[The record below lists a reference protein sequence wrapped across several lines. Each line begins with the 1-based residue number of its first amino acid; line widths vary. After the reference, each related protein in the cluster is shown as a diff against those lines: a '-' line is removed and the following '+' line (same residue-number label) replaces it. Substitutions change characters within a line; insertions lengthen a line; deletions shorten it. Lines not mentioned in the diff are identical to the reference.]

1 MNLKMKKSRE
11 IFKQAKRLLPGGV
24 NSPVRSFSSVGGE
37 PFFVKKAKGAYL
49 TDEDGKRY
57 IDYIGSWG
65 AQILGHCDSRIVKII
80 SQTIREGIT
89 YGIPCK
95 KEVAIAKKITE
106 IYPSISKVRMVNSGT
121 EATMSAIRLARGYTG
136 RTKILK
142 FNGCYHGHAD
152 SFLIKAGSGAS
163 TLGSPDSKGV
173 PKSFASETISVP
185 YNDIQA
191 VKAAIN
197 KNKLACIIIEPIAGN
212 MNFIRSDKFFLKE
225 LRGLCSENKILLIF
239 DEVMTG
245 FRVSLAGA
253 QNLYKIKPDITTLG
267 KVLGGGFPVGAFGGK
282 SEIMNCLSP
291 AGNVYQAGTLSG
303 NPVAMAAGIG
313 TLDIISKKTYFS
325 SLSKLS
331 RYFTNSINLISDSH
345 RVNMSADSEGG
356 MFGIYFSKDKPS
368 NYRDIT
374 KKNIIIFKKFF
385 RQMLTRGIYFAP
397 SAFEAGF
404 ISSAHKM
411 SDINKTLNIIEDWVK
426 KNKF

>member
-49 TDEDGKRY
+49 TDEDGKKY

-191 VKAAIN
+191 VKAAIR

-225 LRGLCSENKILLIF
+225 LRDLCSENKILLIF

-313 TLDIISKKTYFS
+313 TLDIISKRTYFS

-356 MFGIYFSKDKPS
+356 MFGIYFSKNKPS
-368 NYRDIT
+368 NYKDIT
-374 KKNIIIFKKFF
+374 KKNISIFKKFF
-385 RQMLTRGIYFAP
+385 KQMLTRGIYFAP

-411 SDINKTLNIIEDWVK
+411 NDINKTLNIIEDWVK
-426 KNKF
+426 KDKF

>member
-11 IFKQAKRLLPGGV
+11 IFKQAKQLLPGGV

-49 TDEDGKRY
+49 TDEDGNRY

-106 IYPSISKVRMVNSGT
+106 IYSSISKVRMVNSGT

-225 LRGLCSENKILLIF
+225 LRDLCSENKILLIF

-291 AGNVYQAGTLSG
+291 DGNVYQAGTLSG

-313 TLDIISKKTYFS
+313 TLDIISKKTYFR

-345 RVNMSADSEGG
+345 KVNMSADSEGG
-356 MFGIYFSKDKPS
+356 MFGIYFSKVKPS
-368 NYRDIT
+368 NYKDIT

-385 RQMLTRGIYFAP
+385 GQMLTRGIYFAP
-397 SAFEAGF
+397 SPFEAGF

-411 SDINKTLNIIEDWVK
+411 NDINKTLNIIEDWVK

>member
-49 TDEDGKRY
+49 TDEDGKKY

-191 VKAAIN
+191 VKAAIR

-225 LRGLCSENKILLIF
+225 LRDLCSENKILLIF

-313 TLDIISKKTYFS
+313 TLDIISKRTYFS

-368 NYRDIT
+368 NYKDIT
-374 KKNIIIFKKFF
+374 KKNISIFKKFF
-385 RQMLTRGIYFAP
+385 KQMLTRGIYFAP

-411 SDINKTLNIIEDWVK
+411 NDINKTLNIIEDWVK
-426 KNKF
+426 KDKF

>member
-1 MNLKMKKSRE
+1 MKKSRE

-191 VKAAIN
+191 VKAAIR

-325 SLSKLS
+325 NLSKLS
-331 RYFTNSINLISDSH
+331 RYFTNSVNLISDSH

-368 NYRDIT
+368 NYKDIT
-374 KKNIIIFKKFF
+374 KKNISIFKKFF
-385 RQMLTRGIYFAP
+385 SQMLTRGIYFAP

-411 SDINKTLNIIEDWVK
+411 NDINKTLNIIEDWVK
-426 KNKF
+426 KDKF

>member
-95 KEVAIAKKITE
+95 KEVAIAKKITD

-191 VKAAIN
+191 VKAAIR

-225 LRGLCSENKILLIF
+225 LRDLCSENKILLIF

-368 NYRDIT
+368 NYKDIT
-374 KKNIIIFKKFF
+374 KKNISIFKKFF

-411 SDINKTLNIIEDWVK
+411 NDINKTLNIIEDWVK
-426 KNKF
+426 KDKF

>member
-49 TDEDGKRY
+49 TDEDGKKY

-191 VKAAIN
+191 VKAAIR

-225 LRGLCSENKILLIF
+225 LRDLCSENKILLIF

-368 NYRDIT
+368 NYKDIT
-374 KKNIIIFKKFF
+374 KKNISIFKKFF
-385 RQMLTRGIYFAP
+385 KQMLTRGIYFAP

-411 SDINKTLNIIEDWVK
+411 NDINKTLNIIEDWVK
-426 KNKF
+426 KDKF

>member
-80 SQTIREGIT
+80 SQTIKEGIT

-291 AGNVYQAGTLSG
+291 EGNVYQAGTLSG

-356 MFGIYFSKDKPS
+356 MFGIYFSKDNPS
-368 NYRDIT
+368 NYKDIT
-374 KKNIIIFKKFF
+374 KKNITIFKKFF

-404 ISSAHKM
+404 ISSAHKIN
-411 SDINKTLNIIEDWVK
+411 DINKTLNIIEDWVK

>member
-11 IFKQAKRLLPGGV
+11 IFKHAKRLLPGGV

-49 TDEDGKRY
+49 TDEDGKKY

-95 KEVAIAKKITE
+95 KEVAIAKKITD

-191 VKAAIN
+191 VKAAIR

-225 LRGLCSENKILLIF
+225 LRSLCSENKILLIF

-303 NPVAMAAGIG
+303 NPVAMAAGIE

-345 RVNMSADSEGG
+345 KVNMSADSEGG

-368 NYRDIT
+368 NYKDIT
-374 KKNIIIFKKFF
+374 KKNISIFKKFF

-404 ISSAHKM
+404 ISSAHKIN
-411 SDINKTLNIIEDWVK
+411 DINKTLNIIEDWVQK
-426 KNKF
+426 DKF

>member
-191 VKAAIN
+191 VKAAIR

-291 AGNVYQAGTLSG
+291 SGNVYQAGTLSG

-368 NYRDIT
+368 NYKDIT
-374 KKNIIIFKKFF
+374 KKNISIFKKFF
-385 RQMLTRGIYFAP
+385 SQMLTRGIYFAP

-411 SDINKTLNIIEDWVK
+411 NDINKTLNIIEDWVK
-426 KNKF
+426 KDKF

>member
-11 IFKQAKRLLPGGV
+11 IFKQAKQLLPGGV

-49 TDEDGKRY
+49 TDEDGNRY

-106 IYPSISKVRMVNSGT
+106 IYSSISKVRMVNSGT

-225 LRGLCSENKILLIF
+225 LRDLCSENKILLIF

-291 AGNVYQAGTLSG
+291 DGNVYQAGTLSG

-313 TLDIISKKTYFS
+313 TLDIISKKTYFR

-345 RVNMSADSEGG
+345 KVNMSADSEGG

-368 NYRDIT
+368 NYKDIT

-385 RQMLTRGIYFAP
+385 GQMLTRGIYFAP
-397 SAFEAGF
+397 SPFEAGF

-411 SDINKTLNIIEDWVK
+411 NDINKTLNIIEDWVK

>member
-11 IFKQAKRLLPGGV
+11 IFKHAKRLLPGGV

-49 TDEDGKRY
+49 TDEDGNRY

-95 KEVAIAKKITE
+95 KEVVIAKKITE

-191 VKAAIN
+191 VKAAIR

-368 NYRDIT
+368 NYKDIT
-374 KKNIIIFKKFF
+374 KKNISIFKKFF

-404 ISSAHKM
+404 ISSAHKIN
-411 SDINKTLNIIEDWVK
+411 DINKTLNIIEDWVK

>member
-49 TDEDGKRY
+49 TDEDGNRY

-191 VKAAIN
+191 VKAAIR

-368 NYRDIT
+368 NYKDIT

-404 ISSAHKM
+404 ISSAHKIN
-411 SDINKTLNIIEDWVK
+411 DINKTLNIIEDWVK

>member
-11 IFKQAKRLLPGGV
+11 IFKHAKRLLPGGV

-49 TDEDGKRY
+49 TDEDGNRY

-95 KEVAIAKKITE
+95 KEVVIAKKITE

-173 PKSFASETISVP
+173 PKSFASETMSVP

-191 VKAAIN
+191 VKAAIR
-197 KNKLACIIIEPIAGN
+197 KNKFACIIIEPIAGN

-368 NYRDIT
+368 NYKDIT
-374 KKNIIIFKKFF
+374 KKNISIFKKFF
-385 RQMLTRGIYFAP
+385 RQMLIRGIYFAP

-404 ISSAHKM
+404 ISSAHKIN
-411 SDINKTLNIIEDWVK
+411 DINKTLNIIEDWVK

>member
-95 KEVAIAKKITE
+95 KEVAIAQKITE

-291 AGNVYQAGTLSG
+291 EGNVYQAGTLSG

-356 MFGIYFSKDKPS
+356 MFGIYFSKEKPS
-368 NYRDIT
+368 NYKDIT
-374 KKNIIIFKKFF
+374 KKNISIFKKFF
-385 RQMLTRGIYFAP
+385 SQMLTRGIYFAP

-404 ISSAHKM
+404 ISSAHKIN
-411 SDINKTLNIIEDWVK
+411 DINKTLNIIEDWVK

>member
-11 IFKQAKRLLPGGV
+11 IFKHAKRLLPGGV

-49 TDEDGKRY
+49 TDEDGNRY

-95 KEVAIAKKITE
+95 KEVVIAKKITE

-173 PKSFASETISVP
+173 PKSFASETMSVP

-191 VKAAIN
+191 VKAAIR
-197 KNKLACIIIEPIAGN
+197 KNKFACIIIEPIAGN

-368 NYRDIT
+368 NYKDIT
-374 KKNIIIFKKFF
+374 KKNISIFKKFF

-404 ISSAHKM
+404 ISSAHKIN
-411 SDINKTLNIIEDWVK
+411 DINKTLNIIEDWVK

>member
-11 IFKQAKRLLPGGV
+11 IFKQAKQLLPGGV

-49 TDEDGKRY
+49 TDEDGNRY

-106 IYPSISKVRMVNSGT
+106 IYSSISKVRMVNSGT

-291 AGNVYQAGTLSG
+291 EGNVYQAGTLSG

-356 MFGIYFSKDKPS
+356 MFGIYFSKVKPS
-368 NYRDIT
+368 NYKDIT

-385 RQMLTRGIYFAP
+385 GQMLTRGIYFAP
-397 SAFEAGF
+397 SPFEAGF

-411 SDINKTLNIIEDWVK
+411 NDINKTLNIIEDWVK

>member
-191 VKAAIN
+191 VKAAIR

-225 LRGLCSENKILLIF
+225 LRDLCSENKILLIF

-368 NYRDIT
+368 NYKDIT
-374 KKNIIIFKKFF
+374 KKNISIFKKFF
-385 RQMLTRGIYFAP
+385 KQMLTRGIYFAP

-404 ISSAHKM
+404 ISSAHKIN
-411 SDINKTLNIIEDWVK
+411 DINKTLNIIEDWVK